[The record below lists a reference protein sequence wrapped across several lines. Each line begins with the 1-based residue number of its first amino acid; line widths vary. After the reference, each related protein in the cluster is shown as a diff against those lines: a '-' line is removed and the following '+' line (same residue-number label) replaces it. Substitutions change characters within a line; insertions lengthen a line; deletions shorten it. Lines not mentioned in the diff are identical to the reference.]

1 MNVKKVIFKIKIIII
16 LKLEGKKMLVE
27 QKKEKEFCPICG
39 FIIEEN
45 DYIYRHKGP
54 SGYKCSN
61 CGFFELIVENQYSIH
76 HY

>member
-1 MNVKKVIFKIKIIII
+1 
-16 LKLEGKKMLVE
+16 MLVE

-39 FIIEEN
+39 FNIEEN